1 MQPKPGIPSSL
12 LTKADAAR
20 ELRVCV
26 RTLENWLKARRL
38 SFIKAGRCVR
48 IERIELERFKQSL
61 TIQAID

>member
-1 MQPKPGIPSSL
+1 MQPKAEAPSFL

-48 IERIELERFKQSL
+48 IERNELERFKQSL
-61 TIQAID
+61 TVQAIE